1 VSETA
6 KTRVAFIGLGTMGA
20 PMSRN
25 VAKAGFPLLLHDIDR
40 AVADR
45 LATEY
50 TASVAASPAD
60 FAQVDCVVTMLP
72 TSADV
77 ASALTVP
84 WPDGGA
90 SVDEALPVGAVVVDM
105 SSSNPLET
113 TELATTLAGHGVRL
127 VDAPVS
133 GAVERAR
140 SGTLSIMLGADDEAA
155 VSVAVP
161 VIEAM
166 SERIFRTGRV
176 GTGHTM
182 KALNNFVAAAAYT
195 AASEALIA
203 GERQGL
209 DPQLMVDILNAST
222 GQSFVTS
229 HVLGPHVVQGA
240 HASGFAL
247 PLMTKDVGIAREVTG
262 AMLGDARVCDA
273 VHQRLADAL
282 AALGNVDHTLAFEHW
297 KQSDQPRA
305 R

>member
-1 VSETA
+1 MSDTP

-25 VAKAGFPLLLHDIDR
+25 IAKAGFPLLLHDLDR
-40 AVADR
+40 ARAER
-45 LATEY
+45 LAAEY
-50 TASVAASPAD
+50 GASLAASPTD
-60 FAQVDCVVTMLP
+60 FAEVDCVITMLP

-77 ASALTVP
+77 ATAVTGP
-84 WPDGGA
+84 WPDGGT
-90 SVDEALPVGAVVVDM
+90 SVAEALPAGAVVVDM

-113 TELATTLAGHGVRL
+113 TELATVLAGHEVRL

-140 SGTLSIMLGADDEAA
+140 SGTLSIMLGADDEVAA
-155 VSVAVP
+155 SVAVP

-203 GERQGL
+203 GERRGL

-229 HVLGPHVVQGA
+229 HVLGPHVVRGA

-262 AMLGDARVCDA
+262 AMLGDTPVCDA

-297 KQSDQPRA
+297 KQRAQPRA

>member
-1 VSETA
+1 MSDA
-6 KTRVAFIGLGTMGA
+6 PRTRVAFIGLGTMGA

-25 VAKAGFPLLLHDIDR
+25 VAKAGFPLLLHDVER
-40 AVADR
+40 ALAQR
-45 LATEY
+45 LAAEY
-50 TASVAASPAD
+50 GASVAASPAD

-77 ASALTVP
+77 ASALTGP
-84 WPDGGA
+84 WPGGG
-90 SVDEALPVGAVVVDM
+90 SVAEALPAGAVVVDM

-161 VIEAM
+161 VVESM

-297 KQSDQPRA
+297 KHGTA
-305 R
+305 RRG